1 MRWLVHFMEEVITI
15 MYLLR
20 KDLCYAFLVANNAL
34 FVIIVVDLLDTHV
47 KALILVLQ
55 IFKRDI
61 EWNIANNI
69 GIPP

>member
-20 KDLCYAFLVANNAL
+20 KDLRYAFLVANNAL

-55 IFKRDI
+55 IFKRAI